1 MLMVF
6 SPTFVADAK
15 TIFGFNFGAPLKYF
29 EEKLLSR
36 LQPCIF
42 CLQEI
47 HMCCRKYVNIE
58 IGLLRAPLHKRIC
71 HYKNEFG
78 LLYESSYHMG
88 FDGGCAVYLV

>member
-6 SPTFVADAK
+6 SLTFVADAK
-15 TIFGFNFGAPLKYF
+15 IIFGFNFGAPLKYLKKNF
-29 EEKLLSR
+29 FLAYSPASFASKR
-36 LQPCIF
+36 YICAG
-42 CLQEI
+42 
-47 HMCCRKYVNIE
+47 RKYVNIE